1 MIDSAATARH
11 WDRIF
16 RTRPEDERSWTQS
29 TPAMS
34 LRLIAAIEL
43 PLNAPIV
50 DVGGGA
56 SRLVDELVRSGH
68 LDVTVLDVAEGAL
81 REAAARVGDTAAVDW
96 VTADVLAWQPAHPVR
111 LWHDRAVF
119 HFLTDDD
126 AQSQYVSLAASTV
139 EPGGHLVLA
148 TFAPDG
154 PTTCSGLPVQ
164 QWSVGQLVARF
175 GGAFDLVASTTEMH
189 HTPGGAD
196 QPFTWVTM
204 RRSSERP

>member
-1 MIDSAATARH
+1 MTDSAAAQH
-11 WDRIF
+11 WDHIF
-16 RTRPEDERSWTQS
+16 RTRHEDERSWTQS

-34 LRLIAAIEL
+34 LRFIAALEL
-43 PLNAPIV
+43 PLDAPIV

-56 SRLVDELVRSGH
+56 SRLVDELVRAGH
-68 LDVTVLDVAEGAL
+68 RNVTVLDVAEGAL
-81 REAAARVGDTAAVDW
+81 REAAARVGDTTAVDW
-96 VTADVLAWQPAHPVR
+96 VTADVLAWQPAHRVR

-119 HFLTDDD
+119 HFLTDAD
-126 AQSQYVSLAASTV
+126 AQSRYVSLAASTV
-139 EPGGHLVLA
+139 EPGGHVVLA

-164 QWSVGQLVARF
+164 RWSVEQLVARF
-175 GGAFDLVASTTEMH
+175 GGAFDLVDSTTEVH

-204 RRSSERP
+204 RRSTERP